1 MSEVKRSFNGVWT
14 LEGDE
19 LHLDIPQLLLVSR
32 LEDTQENRDL
42 AVRIATKL
50 AADYLPNALIT
61 VTQAI

>member
-1 MSEVKRSFNGVWT
+1 MSEVKRSFDEVWT

-50 AADYLPNALIT
+50 TTDYLPNALIT
-61 VTQAI
+61 VTRAI